1 MALVDDN
8 YQGLKDAKIMIV
20 DDEPINIDVVKAFLE
35 EEEYRNFVTVE
46 DSTQAMKLLEETRPD
61 LMLLDLIMPE
71 VSGFDILAA
80 VRSDPK
86 FRHLPVIILTAWTDT
101 QNKLKA
107 LEFGA
112 TDFLAKPLDQS
123 ELRLRVRNTLAAKA
137 YQDQLAHAKE
147 QAVSANKAKSEFL
160 ANMSHELRTPLNHII
175 GFTELVLYKNF
186 GNLNKIQEDYLS
198 DVHQSSKHLLSLIND
213 ILDLSKIEAGK
224 CELKIRDVDFRTIL
238 LNGLSM
244 IKEKALKRK
253 IKISSRFNG
262 IPEKIKADKRSLKQ
276 ILYNLLSNA
285 IKFTQERGRILLEA
299 KLADDDI
306 LNKCEIQRNNN
317 KSNKRHFVIISVND
331 SGIGLSEDNL
341 IRIFR
346 PFDQADNS
354 SSRNYGGT
362 GLGLSITRQLV
373 ELHGGKIWAESH
385 GKKKG
390 STFNFILPCEGPA
403 KSSVTE
409 IGTQNN
415 ES

>member
-20 DDEPINIDVVKAFLE
+20 DDEPIYIDVVQAFLE

-80 VRSDPK
+80 VRANPK
-86 FRHLPVIILTAWTDT
+86 FRHLPVIILTAKTDT

-123 ELRLRVRNTLAAKA
+123 ELRLRVRNTLAVKA
-137 YQDQLAHAKE
+137 YQDQLAQAKE

-198 DVHQSSKHLLSLIND
+198 DVHQSSKHLLSLINE
-213 ILDLSKIEAGK
+213 ILDLSKVEAGK
-224 CELKIRDVDFRTIL
+224 LKLRPCSVDLRRL
-238 LNGLSM
+238 LDNSFNM
-244 IKEKALKRK
+244 IKEKAFKHG
-253 IKISSRFNG
+253 IKLSNDFNG
-262 IPEKIKADKRSLKQ
+262 APDTIIADERKLKQ
-276 ILYNLLSNA
+276 IMYNLLSNA
-285 IKFTQERGRILLEA
+285 VKFTPDGGKISIKAETYDFNNEPHLG
-299 KLADDDI
+299 AD
-306 LNKCEIQRNNN
+306 
-317 KSNKRHFVIISVND
+317 SNQNPGIKISVLD
-331 SGIGLSEDNL
+331 TGIGINQNDLD
-341 IRIFR
+341 RIFN
-346 PFDQADNS
+346 PFEQVENS
-354 SSRNYGGT
+354 ASRKFHGT
-362 GLGLSITRQLV
+362 GLGLSLTKNIV
-373 ELHGGKIWAESH
+373 ELHGGKIWAESEGEGKGATFSFTIPLAPKGMPSDSETENKH
-385 GKKKG
+385 G
-390 STFNFILPCEGPA
+390 E
-403 KSSVTE
+403 
-409 IGTQNN
+409 
-415 ES
+415 

>member
-1 MALVDDN
+1 MRGAMALVDDN

-20 DDEPINIDVVKAFLE
+20 DDEPIYIDVVQAFLE
-35 EEEYRNFVTVE
+35 EEEYRNYVAVE
-46 DSTQAMKLLEETRPD
+46 DSTQAMKLIEKTRPD
-61 LMLLDLIMPE
+61 LILLDLIMPE

-80 VRSDPK
+80 VRANPK
-86 FRHLPVIILTAWTDT
+86 FRHLPVIILTAWTEA

-123 ELRLRVRNTLAAKA
+123 ELRLRVRNTLVAKA
-137 YQDQLAHAKE
+137 YQDQLSQAKE
-147 QAVSANKAKSEFL
+147 QAESANKAKSEFL

-175 GFTELVLYKNF
+175 GFTELILDKNF
-186 GNLNKIQEDYLS
+186 GDLNEIQEDYLS

-224 CELKIRDVDFRTIL
+224 GELNIEDADFRTIL
-238 LNGLSM
+238 LNSLSM

-262 IPEKIKADKRSLKQ
+262 IPKKIKADKRSLKQ

-317 KSNKRHFVIISVND
+317 KSNERHFVIISVND

-341 IRIFR
+341 VRIFR

-354 SSRNYGGT
+354 PSRNYGGT

-373 ELHGGKIWAESH
+373 ELHGGKIWAESN
-385 GKKKG
+385 GKEKG

-403 KSSVTE
+403 
-409 IGTQNN
+409 
-415 ES
+415 